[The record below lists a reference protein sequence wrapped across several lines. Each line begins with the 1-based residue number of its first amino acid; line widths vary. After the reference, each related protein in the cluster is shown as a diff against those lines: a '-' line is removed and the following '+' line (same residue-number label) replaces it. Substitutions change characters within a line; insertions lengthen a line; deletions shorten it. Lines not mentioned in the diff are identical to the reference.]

1 MVPDSDTGPV
11 TKPDHVRIYLNA
23 ENKETLQ
30 ELAKRWKDF
39 SESQLATLFL
49 AACLRA
55 AKESGFRIT
64 LPLNVKFTDE
74 TGVPSRAITLNEPK
88 PSRGK

>member
-1 MVPDSDTGPV
+1 MVPEDDTGRV

-55 AKESGFRIT
+55 AKESDYRIT
-64 LPLNVKFTDE
+64 LPLNVKFIDE
-74 TGVPSRAITLNEPK
+74 PSVTPRAIALNEPK
-88 PSRGK
+88 PTRGK